1 MLIIARYR
9 KKKVPYAYDINGT
22 DPSRQYSNQQ
32 NALLKCPRIGLVGFG
47 VNAFNDDLIFKNFK

>member
-1 MLIIARYR
+1 MLIIARYGT
-9 KKKVPYAYDINGT
+9 KKVPYAYDINGT

-47 VNAFNDDLIFKNFK
+47 VKRF